1 MTLDDGTSRQITR
14 TLAPAADAPIVGGMT
29 TTASTQSTVPEI
41 SAEDRAA
48 RLSSAGAAW
57 AERLDSDR
65 TKGHLTYGVDG
76 VGTGSVA
83 TTVRAGKHSFV
94 IDEPEALAGDDAGT
108 SPVEYAL
115 GALVGCQVVV
125 YRLYAQQLGI
135 PFDDIVIRA
144 EADLDAARLFGADES
159 VRAGFSEVRLDIELS
174 GPETDERYDELRDAV
189 DAHCPVL
196 DIFQNPTPV
205 RTTLSRA

>member
-1 MTLDDGTSRQITR
+1 MTRVLV
-14 TLAPAADAPIVGGMT
+14 PAAAALIVEVMT
-29 TTASTQSTVPEI
+29 TTADIQTTVPEI
-41 SAEDRAA
+41 TAEDRAA
-48 RLSSAGAAW
+48 RITSAGSAW
-57 AERLDSDR
+57 AQRIDTDR
-65 TKGHLTYGVDG
+65 SRAHLTYSVNVIGA
-76 VGTGSVA
+76 GSVA

-94 IDEPEALAGDDAGT
+94 VDEPAALAGDDAGT

-115 GALVGCQVVV
+115 GALAGCQVVV

-135 PFDDIVIRA
+135 AFDDIVIKA

-159 VRAGFSEVRLDIELS
+159 VRAGFSEVRLEIELS
-174 GPETDERYDELRDAV
+174 GPESNERYEELRKVV

-205 RTTLSRA
+205 KTAVTRR

>member
-1 MTLDDGTSRQITR
+1 MTLDNGRLRWVLVPTAGDPTV
-14 TLAPAADAPIVGGMT
+14 DVMT
-29 TTASTQSTVPEI
+29 TTAITQSAVPQITGDE
-41 SAEDRAA
+41 RAA
-48 RLSSAGAAW
+48 RLTEAGSAW
-57 AERLDSDR
+57 AERIDADR
-65 TKGHLTYGVDG
+65 SNSHLTYGVEG
-76 VGTGSVA
+76 AGAGSVA

-94 IDEPEALAGDDAGT
+94 VDEPAALAGDDAGT

-115 GALVGCQVVV
+115 GALAGCQVVV

-174 GPETDERYDELRDAV
+174 GPESNERYDELREAV

-205 RTTLSRA
+205 KTTVTRA

>member
-1 MTLDDGTSRQITR
+1 MPSAG
-14 TLAPAADAPIVGGMT
+14 APTVDVMT
-29 TTASTQSTVPEI
+29 TTANIQSAVPTI
-41 SAEDRAA
+41 TGDDRAA
-48 RLSSAGAAW
+48 RLTEAGSAW
-57 AERLDSDR
+57 AERIEADR
-65 TKGHLTYGVDG
+65 SNAHLTYTVDG
-76 VGTGSVA
+76 AGAGSVA
-83 TTVRAGKHSFV
+83 TTVRAGKHSFIV
-94 IDEPEALAGDDAGT
+94 DEPAALAGDDAGT

-115 GALVGCQVVV
+115 GALAGCQVVV

-135 PFDDIVIRA
+135 PFDEIAIRA

-174 GPETDERYDELRDAV
+174 GTETDERYDELREAV

-205 RTTLSRA
+205 TTTVTRA

>member
-1 MTLDDGTSRQITR
+1 
-14 TLAPAADAPIVGGMT
+14 MT
-29 TTASTQSTVPEI
+29 TTADVQTTVPEI
-41 SAEDRAA
+41 PEITAENRASRIA
-48 RLSSAGAAW
+48 SAGSAW
-57 AERLDSDR
+57 AERIDADR
-65 TKGHLTYGVDG
+65 SNARLTYAVTG
-76 VGTGSVA
+76 VGAGSVA

-94 IDEPEALAGDDAGT
+94 IDEPAALAGDDAGA

-115 GALVGCQVVV
+115 GALAGCQVVV

-135 PFDDIVIRA
+135 AVDDIVIRA

-159 VRAGFSEVRLDIELS
+159 VRAGFSEVRLDIQLS
-174 GPETDERYDELRDAV
+174 GPESDERYEELRETV

-205 RTTLSRA
+205 KTTISRP

>member
-1 MTLDDGTSRQITR
+1 
-14 TLAPAADAPIVGGMT
+14 MT
-29 TTASTQSTVPEI
+29 TTADILTTVPEI
-41 SAEDRAA
+41 TADERAA
-48 RLSSAGAAW
+48 RLAAAGSAW
-57 AERLDSDR
+57 AERIDADR
-65 TKGHLTYGVDG
+65 TKAHLSYAVDG
-76 VGTGSVA
+76 VGAGSVA

-94 IDEPEALAGDDAGT
+94 VDEPAALAGDDAGT

-115 GALVGCQVVV
+115 GALAGCQVVV

-144 EADLDAARLFGADES
+144 EADLDAARLFGADET
-159 VRAGFSEVRLDIELS
+159 VRAGFSEVRLDIQLS
-174 GPETDERYDELRDAV
+174 GPESDERYEQLRETV

-205 RTTLSRA
+205 KTTLTRP

>member
-1 MTLDDGTSRQITR
+1 
-14 TLAPAADAPIVGGMT
+14 MT
-29 TTASTQSTVPEI
+29 TTASIQSVVPDI

-48 RLSSAGAAW
+48 LLTSAASAW
-57 AERLDSDR
+57 AERMAADR
-65 TKGHLTYGVDG
+65 SKAHLSSAVEGAG
-76 VGTGSVA
+76 AGSVA

-94 IDEPEALAGDDAGT
+94 VDEPAALAGDDLGA

-135 PFDDIVIRA
+135 PFDEIVIRA

-159 VRAGFSEVRLDIELS
+159 VRAGFSAVRLDIELS
-174 GPETDERYDELRDAV
+174 GPESSERYEKLREAV
-189 DAHCPVL
+189 DAHCPLL

-205 RTTLSRA
+205 TTTVTRA

>member
-1 MTLDDGTSRQITR
+1 MPSAGAPTVDVMT
-14 TLAPAADAPIVGGMT
+14 A
-29 TTASTQSTVPEI
+29 TANIQSTVPTITGDE
-41 SAEDRAA
+41 RAA
-48 RLSSAGAAW
+48 RLTEAGSAW
-57 AERLDSDR
+57 AERIEADR
-65 TKGHLTYGVDG
+65 SNAHLTYTVDG
-76 VGTGSVA
+76 AGAGSVA
-83 TTVRAGKHSFV
+83 TTVRAGKHSFIV
-94 IDEPEALAGDDAGT
+94 DEPAALAGDDTGT

-115 GALVGCQVVV
+115 GALAGCQVVV

-135 PFDDIVIRA
+135 PFDETVIRA

-174 GPETDERYDELRDAV
+174 GTETDERYDELREAV

-205 RTTLSRA
+205 TTTVTRA

>member
-1 MTLDDGTSRQITR
+1 MAPTAGASSLD
-14 TLAPAADAPIVGGMT
+14 VMT
-29 TTASTQSTVPEI
+29 TTTNTQSTVPEI
-41 SAEDRAA
+41 TADERAA
-48 RLSSAGAAW
+48 RITKAGTAWSERIDADRSSSQLSYAVEGAG
-57 AERLDSDR
+57 
-65 TKGHLTYGVDG
+65 V
-76 VGTGSVA
+76 GSVA
-83 TTVRAGKHSFV
+83 TTVRAGKHSFIV
-94 IDEPEALAGDDAGT
+94 DEPAALAGDNIGT

-144 EADLDAARLFGADES
+144 EADLDAAGLFGVDES
-159 VRAGFSEVRLDIELS
+159 VRVGFSEVRLDIKLT
-174 GPETDERYDELRDAV
+174 GPESDERYDELRKTV

-205 RTTLSRA
+205 KTTVSRA

>member
-1 MTLDDGTSRQITR
+1 
-14 TLAPAADAPIVGGMT
+14 MT
-29 TTASTQSTVPEI
+29 TTASLQSTVPEI
-41 SAEDRAA
+41 SAQDRAA
-48 RLSSAGAAW
+48 RLTNAGSAW
-57 AERLDSDR
+57 AERIDADR
-65 TKGHLTYGVDG
+65 SKANLTYAVDG
-76 VGTGSVA
+76 AGAGSVA
-83 TTVRAGKHSFV
+83 TTIRAGKHSFV
-94 IDEPEALAGDDAGT
+94 VDEPAALAGDDAGA

-144 EADLDAARLFGADES
+144 EADLDAARLLGADES
-159 VRAGFSEVRLDIELS
+159 VRAGFSEVRLDIEFS
-174 GPETDERYDELRDAV
+174 GPETNERYAELRDAV

-205 RTTLSRA
+205 MTTVTRA

>member
-1 MTLDDGTSRQITR
+1 
-14 TLAPAADAPIVGGMT
+14 MT
-29 TTASTQSTVPEI
+29 TTASIQSPVVPEI
-41 SAEDRAA
+41 TAEARDDR
-48 RLSSAGAAW
+48 LTNAGSAW
-57 AERLDSDR
+57 AGRMAADR
-65 TKGHLTYGVDG
+65 SKAHLTYAVEGAGV
-76 VGTGSVA
+76 GSVA

-94 IDEPEALAGDDAGT
+94 VDEPAALAGDDAGT

-159 VRAGFSEVRLDIELS
+159 VRAGFSEVRLDIELT
-174 GPETDERYDELRDAV
+174 GPESNERYDELRRIV

-205 RTTLSRA
+205 KTTVTRA

>member
-1 MTLDDGTSRQITR
+1 M
-14 TLAPAADAPIVGGMT
+14 APAAGTSIVDVMT
-29 TTASTQSTVPEI
+29 ITASIQSAVPEI
-41 SAEDRAA
+41 TVEDRAA
-48 RLSSAGAAW
+48 RLTDAGNAW
-57 AERLDSDR
+57 AERIDANRSNA
-65 TKGHLTYGVDG
+65 HLNYAVEGIG
-76 VGTGSVA
+76 AGSVA

-94 IDEPEALAGDDAGT
+94 VDEPAVLAGDDIGS

-159 VRAGFSEVRLDIELS
+159 VRAGFSEVRLDIEIS
-174 GPETDERYDELRDAV
+174 GPETNERYDELREAV

-205 RTTLSRA
+205 KTTVIRA

>member
-1 MTLDDGTSRQITR
+1 
-14 TLAPAADAPIVGGMT
+14 MT
-29 TTASTQSTVPEI
+29 TTASIQSVIPEI
-41 SAEDRAA
+41 SAQDRAT
-48 RLSSAGAAW
+48 RLTDAGAAW
-57 AERLDSDR
+57 AERIDADR
-65 TKGHLTYGVDG
+65 SKAHLNYAVDAAGV
-76 VGTGSVA
+76 GSVA
-83 TTVRAGKHSFV
+83 TTVRAGKHSFIV
-94 IDEPEALAGDDAGT
+94 DEPAALAGDDAGT

-159 VRAGFSEVRLDIELS
+159 VRAGFSEVRLDIQLS
-174 GPETDERYDELRDAV
+174 GPESNERYDELRAAV

-205 RTTLSRA
+205 KTTVTRA

>member
-1 MTLDDGTSRQITR
+1 MTI
-14 TLAPAADAPIVGGMT
+14 
-29 TTASTQSTVPEI
+29 TASIQSAAPETT
-41 SAEDRAA
+41 AEDRAA
-48 RLSSAGAAW
+48 RLTEAGKAW
-57 AERLDSDR
+57 AERIDAHRSSA
-65 TKGHLTYGVDG
+65 HLKYAVEG

-83 TTVRAGKHSFV
+83 TTVRAGKHFFV
-94 IDEPEALAGDDAGT
+94 VDEPAVLAGDDIGS

-115 GALVGCQVVV
+115 GALAGCQVVV

-159 VRAGFSEVRLDIELS
+159 VRAGFSEVRLNIEIS
-174 GPETDERYDELRDAV
+174 GPETDERYDELRETV

-205 RTTLSRA
+205 TTTVTRA

>member
-1 MTLDDGTSRQITR
+1 MVAT
-14 TLAPAADAPIVGGMT
+14 ADAPIVGAMT
-29 TTASTQSTVPEI
+29 TTADIQTTVPEI
-41 SAEDRAA
+41 TADDRAA
-48 RLSSAGAAW
+48 RLTAAGSAW
-57 AERLDSDR
+57 AERIDADR
-65 TKGHLTYGVDG
+65 SNARLTYAIDG
-76 VGTGSVA
+76 IGTGSVA

-94 IDEPEALAGDDAGT
+94 VDEPAALAGDDAGT

-115 GALVGCQVVV
+115 GALAGCQVVV

-159 VRAGFSEVRLDIELS
+159 VRAGFSEVRLDIQLS
-174 GPETDERYDELRDAV
+174 GPESDERYEELREIV

-205 RTTLSRA
+205 KTTVTRP

>member
-1 MTLDDGTSRQITR
+1 
-14 TLAPAADAPIVGGMT
+14 MT
-29 TTASTQSTVPEI
+29 TTAILQPAVPEI
-41 SAEDRAA
+41 TRDERTA
-48 RLSSAGAAW
+48 RLTEAGSAW
-57 AERLDSDR
+57 AERIDADR
-65 TKGHLTYGVDG
+65 SNSHLTYRVEGAG
-76 VGTGSVA
+76 AGSVA

-94 IDEPEALAGDDAGT
+94 VDEPAALAGDDAGT

-115 GALVGCQVVV
+115 GALAGCQVVV

-174 GPETDERYDELRDAV
+174 GPESNERYDELREAV

-205 RTTLSRA
+205 KTTVTRA

>member
-1 MTLDDGTSRQITR
+1 MPTAGASIVAVMTS
-14 TLAPAADAPIVGGMT
+14 
-29 TTASTQSTVPEI
+29 TARIQSAVPEI
-41 SAEDRAA
+41 TADDRAA
-48 RLSSAGAAW
+48 RLTNAGSAW
-57 AERLDSDR
+57 AGRIEADR
-65 TKGHLTYGVDG
+65 SNAHLNYAVE
-76 VGTGSVA
+76 GTGAGSVA
-83 TTVRAGKHSFV
+83 TTVRAGKHSFIV
-94 IDEPEALAGDDAGT
+94 DEPAALAGDDTGT

-115 GALVGCQVVV
+115 GALAGCQVVV

-159 VRAGFSEVRLDIELS
+159 VRAGFSAVRLDIELS
-174 GPETDERYDELRDAV
+174 GPESNERYDELREAV

-205 RTTLSRA
+205 TTTVTRA